1 VTRRPKPGRGGS
13 EDARWLGIQG
23 RHLAALATVAEEGTF
38 ARAAARLGYTQSTI
52 SHQVATLERLVGKR
66 LVDRGPGAGAVELT
80 RAGELFLEHAQ
91 GIIARFGAARADLA
105 AVGEGNA
112 GTLRIGIFHGVGTS
126 LVPLVLGAL
135 RHSWPGVRVE
145 LAEGDGGLAQQERV
159 SRGELE
165 LTFALAPLRHPAL
178 EARELLAD
186 PFVLVLASPAD
197 ARGLQTPSW
206 TLAAGPPCPSQRR
219 TEEALAQ
226 RGIRPRDVVRVDNP
240 AVVEELVAAGAA
252 FGLLPRLA
260 LRRPGLAVVE
270 LGSSS
275 ASRHLLLA
283 WHRDRT
289 LSEPASTFVDLVEA
303 AARRTASGAAADGS
317 KALSLRVA

>member
-1 VTRRPKPGRGGS
+1 
-13 EDARWLGIQG
+13 
-23 RHLAALATVAEEGTF
+23 
-38 ARAAARLGYTQSTI
+38 
-52 SHQVATLERLVGKR
+52 VATLERLVDKR
-66 LVDRGPGAGAVELT
+66 LVDRGPGAGAVALT
-80 RAGELFLEHAQ
+80 RAGELFLEHAK

-105 AVGEGNA
+105 AVGEGNE

-135 RHSWPGVRVE
+135 RRTCPGVRLE
-145 LAEGDGGLAQQERV
+145 LIEGEGGLAQQERV
-159 SRGELE
+159 SRGELDV
-165 LTFALAPLRHPAL
+165 TFALAPLRHPAL

-186 PFVLVLASPAD
+186 PFVLVLTSPAD
-197 ARGLQTPSW
+197 ARWLYTPSW

-252 FGLLPRLA
+252 VGLLPRLA
-260 LRRPGLAVVE
+260 LRRPGLAAVE

-275 ASRHLLLA
+275 APRHLLLA

-289 LSEPASTFVDLVEA
+289 LSEAASTFVELVAVA
-303 AARRTASGAAADGS
+303 AHRAADAAVDGGQ
-317 KALSLRVA
+317 ADTLRVA